1 MISSIKFENQDIPVV
16 NSRLTPNDH
25 LGTFKA
31 RWGVS
36 RMNYSIDPGLYAIGS
51 PTNTSDVFVTA
62 NYKMSF
68 DKLRS
73 AMSGINAWILVL
85 NTDGINVWC
94 AAGKRT
100 FGTAE
105 LVNKITANRLTDV
118 VTHRNLIVPQLG
130 APGISAHDVKKQTGF
145 KVIYGPIRSTD
156 LPAFIESGYKATPEM
171 RKKNFPFTERLV
183 LVPMELIPSI
193 KYMAIIL
200 PVIFILSGLF
210 GTGSFL
216 HNAMTNSQFPI
227 IMLFGGLVAGTIIT
241 PAALPWLPGKAFS
254 FKAMAAGLMTALVIY
269 GIFLIF
275 SPNVLQAGLVLSM
288 CLLAAGLSSF
298 LGMNFTGASTY
309 TSLSGVRKEMKIA
322 VPMQAVAVISGLLI
336 WITTLFITNA

>member
-1 MISSIKFENQDIPVV
+1 MTSSIKFENQDVPAV
-16 NSRLTPNDH
+16 NFKLTPNDH

-36 RMNYSIDPGLYAIGS
+36 RMNYCIDPGLYALGS
-51 PTNTSDVFVTA
+51 PTSASDVLVTA
-62 NYKMSF
+62 NYKLSF

-73 AMSGINAWILVL
+73 ALPGINAWILVL
-85 NTDGINVWC
+85 NTNGINVWC

-105 LVNKITANRLTDV
+105 LVSKITANRLTDL

-130 APGISAHDVKKQTGF
+130 APGISAHEVKKQTGF
-145 KVIYGPIRSTD
+145 KVIYGPIRATD
-156 LPAFIESGYKATPEM
+156 LPAFIESGYRATPAM
-171 RKKNFPFTERLV
+171 RRKDFPFAERLA

-193 KYMAIIL
+193 KYMAILL

-210 GTGSFL
+210 GTGSFID
-216 HNAMTNSQFPI
+216 NAMTNSLFPS

-254 FKAMAAGLMTALVIY
+254 FKAMEAGLITAMIIY
-269 GIFLIF
+269 GLFLIF
-275 SPNVLQAGLVLSM
+275 SNSVIHTGFVLSM
-288 CLLAAGLSSF
+288 CLTAAALSSF
-298 LGMNFTGASTY
+298 LGMNFTGSSTY

-322 VPMQAVAVISGLLI
+322 VPMQAVAVISGLLV